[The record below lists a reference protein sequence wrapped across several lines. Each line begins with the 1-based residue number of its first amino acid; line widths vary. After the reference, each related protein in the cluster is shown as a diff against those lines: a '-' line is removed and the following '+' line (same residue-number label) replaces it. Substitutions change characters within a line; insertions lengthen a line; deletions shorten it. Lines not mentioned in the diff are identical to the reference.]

1 MDPFKLTH
9 CLSTTLFDPTRKG
22 SRLAEYMGTFR
33 NSPGSYRMRLG
44 GFVTPGILNIIIAC
58 TGVFLVQTLL
68 TLFSRSG
75 YSLML
80 REFGLVPYLVTHG
93 LRLWQPVTYL
103 FLHGGLWH
111 LLFNML
117 FLWMFGCDLERSWG
131 RQRLYNY
138 FFLTG
143 IGAAVVNIIVKS
155 IIDPHGVGSGTIPTI
170 GASGAIYGILL
181 ASAILYPDRR
191 IWLIPFPV
199 MIPMK
204 IYVMGAVAIEFF
216 STLGSTGD
224 NVSHVTH
231 LGGMLVGYLY
241 LRRGSWFFRARNS
254 VSDWKRTR
262 ARRKFEVYMRKNR
275 NEPPSRPDQ
284 WVN

>member
-1 MDPFKLTH
+1 M
-9 CLSTTLFDPTRKG
+9 
-22 SRLAEYMGTFR
+22 ATFR
-33 NSPGSYRMRLG
+33 NYPGGGGRYRMRLG
-44 GFVTPGILNIIIAC
+44 GWVTPAIRNIIIVC

-68 TLFSRSG
+68 MLFSRAA
-75 YSLML
+75 YVLTL
-80 REFGLVPYLVTHG
+80 REFGLVPHLVTHG

-103 FLHGGLWH
+103 FLHGGLFH

-117 FLWMFGCDLERSWG
+117 FLWMFGCDIERSWG
-131 RQRLYNY
+131 RRRMYNY

-143 IGAAVVNIIVKS
+143 IGAALINVLVKT
-155 IIDPHGVGSGTIPTI
+155 IIDPHGLGSATIPTI
-170 GASGAIYGILL
+170 GASGAIYAILL
-181 ASAILYPDRR
+181 AAAILYPDRQ

-204 IYVMGAVAIEFF
+204 IYVLGAVAIEFF

-231 LGGMLVGYLY
+231 LGGMLIGYLY

-254 VSDWKRTR
+254 LSDWQRTR
-262 ARRKFEVYMRKNR
+262 ARRRFQVYMRKHR
-275 NEPPSRPDQ
+275 NEPPSGPDN

>member
-1 MDPFKLTH
+1 
-9 CLSTTLFDPTRKG
+9 
-22 SRLAEYMGTFR
+22 
-33 NSPGSYRMRLG
+33 MRFG
-44 GFVTPGILNIIIAC
+44 GLVTPAIRNIIIAC
-58 TGVFLVQTLL
+58 TAVFLVQTLL
-68 TLFSRSG
+68 SLFAPRAAA
-75 YSLML
+75 LML
-80 REFGLVPYLVTHG
+80 RELGLVPYLVTHG
-93 LRLWQPVTYL
+93 LRFWQPVTYL

-117 FLWMFGCDLERSWG
+117 FLWMFGCDIERSWG
-131 RQRLYNY
+131 ARRMYNY

-143 IGAAVVNIIVKS
+143 IGAALINILVKT
-155 IIDPHGVGSGTIPTI
+155 IIDPRGTGSSTIPTI

-181 ASAILYPDRR
+181 AAAILYPDRR

-204 IYVMGAVAIEFF
+204 IYVLGAGAIEFF
-216 STLGSTGD
+216 STLGATGD

-241 LRRGSWFFRARNS
+241 LRRGSWFFRARNGI
-254 VSDWKRTR
+254 SDWQRTR
-262 ARRKFEVYMRKNR
+262 ARRKFEVYMRKHR
-275 NEPPSRPDQ
+275 DEPPSRPDH